1 LDARDCVLALGP
13 DLDTV
18 PTSGNTS
25 RQHAR
30 ILAVL
35 TATQI
40 SIKKCLVF
48 LWGYSDIKDI
58 PKE

>member
-1 LDARDCVLALGP
+1 LAFGP

-30 ILAVL
+30 IPALL
-35 TATQI
+35 TEPRLPVP
-40 SIKKCLVF
+40 KCSKRVLVF
-48 LWGYSDIKDI
+48 LWEYLVIKDI